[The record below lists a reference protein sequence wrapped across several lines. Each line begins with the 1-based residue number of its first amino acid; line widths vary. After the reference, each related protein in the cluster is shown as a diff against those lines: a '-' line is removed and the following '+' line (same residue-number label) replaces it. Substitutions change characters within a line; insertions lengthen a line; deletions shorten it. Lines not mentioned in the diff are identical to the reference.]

1 MAATSTFV
9 RFSMNAAGRDPV
21 RALHDINERH
31 IVFPLE
37 ALAGR
42 RVHAD
47 IAVRARPDLRIMS
60 AAFAGVSQGGGL
72 PEGRDAADDELMLA
86 ATLSGHS
93 VLRQRGREVALADGD
108 GLLFRRGDGPFSVT
122 HPGRVR
128 FLGIRIPRRVLA
140 PLVGRVDDAL
150 MRRIPGEN
158 GVLGLLASYLPA
170 ALGSDA
176 LGAPDSAE
184 SVARHVH
191 DLVAL
196 IAGATGDA
204 AAIAASRGLRA
215 ARLRAIRADVL
226 ANLDDVAL
234 SVAAVA
240 ARRGVSPRYVHKL
253 FEGTAATFSQFVL
266 EQRLIRAYRML
277 TDPRRAGETVS
288 TVAFAV
294 GFGDLSYFNRTF
306 RRRYG
311 ATPSDVRRGRGS

>member
-1 MAATSTFV
+1 
-9 RFSMNAAGRDPV
+9 
-21 RALHDINERH
+21 
-31 IVFPLE
+31 
-37 ALAGR
+37 
-42 RVHAD
+42 
-47 IAVRARPDLRIMS
+47 
-60 AAFAGVSQGGGL
+60 
-72 PEGRDAADDELMLA
+72 
-86 ATLSGHS
+86 
-93 VLRQRGREVALADGD
+93 
-108 GLLFRRGDGPFSVT
+108 
-122 HPGRVR
+122 
-128 FLGIRIPRRVLA
+128 VLA